1 MKYYVDISTEQFE
14 GLRDH
19 ETDELVI
26 PRSLAEELTG
36 RGAYPFFETGD
47 ELKLY
52 HPSDDPEAL
61 RMEILSFPG
70 GEEESGDLRIRL
82 KLNEWM
88 MALPKEEFSED
99 SELLFW

>member
-1 MKYYVDISTEQFE
+1 MKYYVDISTKQFE

-26 PRSLAEELTG
+26 PLPLAQKLTNG
-36 RGAYPFFETGD
+36 KDYPYFQTGD

-70 GEEESGDLRIRL
+70 GEEEGELRIRL

-88 MALPKEEFSED
+88 MALPKEEFDED
-99 SELLFW
+99 ADVLFW

>member
-14 GLRDH
+14 RLRDH

-26 PRSLAEELTG
+26 PLSLAEKLTNG
-36 RGAYPFFETGD
+36 KDYPCFKIGD

-61 RMEILSFPG
+61 RMEILSFPE
-70 GEEESGDLRIRL
+70 GEEEGSLRIRL

-88 MALPKEEFSED
+88 MALPKEEYNKD
-99 SELLFW
+99 ADVLFW